1 MGRKESRRK
10 ENKWQRSVREPIRDT
25 RGEQR
30 LSFAPFA
37 RDTKTMG
44 KELLPIYFEKGEKD
58 TMVDLNR
65 AAEGS
70 S

>member
-1 MGRKESRRK
+1 MV
-10 ENKWQRSVREPIRDT
+10 NNEP
-25 RGEQR
+25 R